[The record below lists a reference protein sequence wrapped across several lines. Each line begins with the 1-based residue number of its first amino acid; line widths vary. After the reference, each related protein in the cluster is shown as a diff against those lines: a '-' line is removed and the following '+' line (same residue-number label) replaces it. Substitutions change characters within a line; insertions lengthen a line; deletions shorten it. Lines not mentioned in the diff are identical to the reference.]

1 MSERLGELLVK
12 ADRITP
18 EQLDMG
24 LQNQRQ
30 NGGRLGTSLV
40 ELGFI
45 THRGDEEQLTSK
57 SAQQDIAR
65 ALADTIA
72 DYFEETGRRIAVME
86 GRD

>member
-12 ADRITP
+12 AERITP

-30 NGGRLGTSLV
+30 GGGRLGSSLV

-45 THRGDEEQLTSK
+45 ERLKLKVK
-57 SAQQDIAR
+57 SS
-65 ALADTIA
+65 L
-72 DYFEETGRRIAVME
+72 
-86 GRD
+86 GRDCCREERSPAKKG

>member
-24 LQNQRQ
+24 LQNQRS
-30 NGGRLGTSLV
+30 NGGRLGSSLV

-45 THRGDEEQLTSK
+45 LSLIH
-57 SAQQDIAR
+57 I
-65 ALADTIA
+65 
-72 DYFEETGRRIAVME
+72 
-86 GRD
+86 